1 MNNQSA
7 RVQTPRQRILLVE
20 DDAGVRR
27 SLQLLLQAR
36 GLDVRAYATGDA
48 LLLDPTAREAAGLV
62 ADYRMNGLDGLDV
75 LARLRERGW
84 PGRALLITAFPS
96 AELAARAKALGYDA
110 VIEKPFRQNSLAD
123 AMVGMLAHPAPG
135 LSA

>member
-1 MNNQSA
+1 MNNQSV
-7 RVQTPRQRILLVE
+7 REQTPRQRILLVE

-27 SLQLLLQAR
+27 SLQLLLQGR

-48 LLLDPTAREAAGLV
+48 LLLDPTAREATALV

-75 LARLRERGW
+75 LARLRAIGW

-96 AELAARAKALGYDA
+96 ADLDARAKALGYDA
-110 VIEKPFRQNSLAD
+110 VIEKPFRQNALAD
-123 AMVGMLAHPAPG
+123 AMAGLLVEPGPA
-135 LSA
+135 